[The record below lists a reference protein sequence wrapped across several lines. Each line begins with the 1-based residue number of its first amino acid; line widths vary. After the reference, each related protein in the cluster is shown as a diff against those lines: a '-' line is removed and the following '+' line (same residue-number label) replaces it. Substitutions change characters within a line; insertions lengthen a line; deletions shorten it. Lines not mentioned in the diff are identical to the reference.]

1 MTKQPPIYDPRSP
14 ASVEKYSSAVTLS
27 DMEVFI
33 FPELMYALVLA
44 NIMSGRLWAWKG
56 DPWFSKCRSQ
66 GEMKRVQRLKQYIMD
81 RFSFNLDLDTW
92 GLTSKEREIARFSAF
107 ISEEILARSNALFG
121 YEGDK
126 YYFDIDIRRHFGLD
140 KYTSNVIP
148 YWKTETI
155 EAMEAFKFKEGYAGG
170 AGECVSFAALYASAA
185 FAVADIPLD
194 KIFLL
199 ATPLHSQNFLDIG
212 EGVLTN
218 NRRIVTKNMWYNGTE
233 LSAKAR
239 RALENETVTIVAHNT
254 GCIHTV
260 FPDANIDR
268 ARYGQMKDKLT
279 KFLSTDITYEILA
292 NFLRH
297 KSGLQKYFQISYSRH
312 GKTLYIEAEKVYSYE
327 HSSKLRVGDA
337 TQENLLQEIEDDE
350 FYTDVCPHR
359 FDLGKLQA
367 FLGGNRIDIDSVDGI
382 DKLKAQLADGPLS
395 GSHLV
400 GELIKFCRTE
410 PVMPREE
417 QKSWAEPG
425 SVPPVTLDGVTS
437 ASEAREALIAQRGG
451 NETVDLAFM
460 AFRDLSSSPWKP
472 FLKAAVERNPVC
484 SIGCKE
490 MAINDAYRYL
500 SSSAFA
506 DVSIYDEEYR
516 LAQPDEVWNYRRGDG
531 LEKAVA
537 LASVYVDKKLRGV
550 NGQGVIL
557 NNNGNGYYDAAAD
570 DVSID
575 IGGKDVRLICGK
587 DEFRFGT
594 GKKLPPP
601 AREDW

>member
-1 MTKQPPIYDPRSP
+1 MKKLPAMYDPRSP
-14 ASVEKYSSAVTLS
+14 ASVERYSSAVTLS

-44 NIMSGRLWAWKG
+44 NIMSGRLWAWRG
-56 DPWFSKCRSQ
+56 DRWFSKIHTQS
-66 GEMKRVQRLKQYIMD
+66 EMKRVQRLKQYIMD

-92 GLTSKEREIARFSAF
+92 GLTVKEREIARFSAF
-107 ISEEILARSNALFG
+107 IGEDILARSNALFG

-155 EAMEAFKFKEGYAGG
+155 EAMEAFKFKDGYAGG

-199 ATPLHSQNFLDIG
+199 ATPLHSQNFLDVG

-260 FPDANIDR
+260 FPNASIDR
-268 ARYGQMKDKLT
+268 VRYRQIKDRLM

-297 KSGLQKYFQISYSRH
+297 KSSLQRYFQISCDRH

-327 HSSKLRVGDA
+327 HSSKLRVGDD
-337 TQENLLQEIEDDE
+337 TQENLLREIEDDE
-350 FYTDVCPHR
+350 FYTGLCPYR

-367 FLGGNRIDIDSVDGI
+367 FLGGNKISIGCADGI
-382 DKLKAQLADGPLS
+382 KKLKAQLADGPIG

-400 GELIKFCRTE
+400 NELIKFCRTE
-410 PVMPREE
+410 PAMPREE
-417 QKSWAEPG
+417 RKVWAEPG
-425 SVPPVTLDGVTS
+425 TTPPITLDGVTC
-437 ASEAREALIAQRGG
+437 AREARAALASQRDN

-460 AFRDLSSSPWKP
+460 VFRDLSSSPWKP

-484 SIGCKE
+484 SVGCE
-490 MAINDAYRYL
+490 GMSINEAYKYL
-500 SSSAFA
+500 TSSAFV

-537 LASVYVDKKLRGV
+537 LASVYAGKKACGGDEKNIARD
-550 NGQGVIL
+550 NT
-557 NNNGNGYYDAAAD
+557 AD

-575 IGGKDVRLICGK
+575 ISGKKVRLTCGK
-587 DEFRFGT
+587 DEFVFET
-594 GKKLPPP
+594 EKKLPPP
-601 AREDW
+601 ARGDW